1 MLQATGNM
9 KIPMIAQIVG
19 AVVNIILD
27 PILIFGYMGSP
38 EMGLKGA
45 AIATVIGQIAT
56 AIIVGI
62 YGYKK
67 SPTLCKYRTY
77 IKKIYYDGIPNII
90 MQSAYTLYILGLNLI
105 LAGFSDQAVTAL
117 GLYYK
122 WQTFFFIPL
131 GGLQTCIVPIL
142 SYNYAAYAIERC
154 KKVLWTAM
162 SFGLMFMMIGVI
174 CFEGIPTQMLQV
186 FSQDADV
193 ISIGTGGFRFIGMS
207 FLPMVTSL
215 IFPVYFQ
222 ALGYGLKSIVLTI
235 IRTVCLFVPV
245 GYVLSLLGLEYFWMT
260 FPITEIVTS
269 MVGFIFYRQ
278 FVKAHSSYY
287 RAEEKNIVVG
297 E

>member
-1 MLQATGNM
+1 
-9 KIPMIAQIVG
+9 
-19 AVVNIILD
+19 
-27 PILIFGYMGSP
+27 MGVP

-45 AIATVIGQIAT
+45 AIATVIGQIAA

-67 SPTLCKYRTY
+67 SPALCKYRLY
-77 IKKIYYDGIPNII
+77 VKKIYYDGIPNII

-105 LAGFSDQAVTAL
+105 LARFSDQVVTAL

-142 SYNYAAYAIERC
+142 SYNYAAYAIARC
-154 KKVLWTAM
+154 KKVLWTAIG
-162 SFGLMFMMIGVI
+162 FGLTFMMIGVI
-174 CFEGIPTQMLQV
+174 CFEFIPTQMLQV
-186 FSQDADV
+186 FSNDKDV
-193 ISIGTGGFRFIGMS
+193 ISIGTWAFRFIGMS

-222 ALGYGLKSIVLTI
+222 ALGYGFKSIALTI

-245 GYVLSLLGLEYFWMT
+245 GYVLSLFGLAYFWMT

-269 MVGFIFYRQ
+269 MVGLIFYRQ
-278 FVKAHSSYY
+278 FVKEHSACYMAQKESS
-287 RAEEKNIVVG
+287 VVRG
-297 E
+297 